1 MRIEYY
7 YVKENNMKIVKRSP
21 KIEYN
26 ESDLLDDKILK
37 IRGIDN
43 KLKYDFITPTEKYLN
58 DPFLLKN
65 MEIAVEKTQNAIIND
80 VKISV
85 YGDP

>member
-1 MRIEYY
+1 
-7 YVKENNMKIVKRSP
+7 MKIVKRSP

-65 MEIAVEKTQNAIIND
+65 MDVAVEKTQNAIIND